1 MGARR
6 PGACARRSRWQSVS
20 LILPGLLAAGGVC
33 AETNADVMTWLM
45 KIQHAAQSVNYTGLL
60 VYQQG
65 PQIQTSRIT
74 HAADA
79 GGERERLEMLDGSPK
94 EFIRNN
100 DEVKCYNPETKTVIV
115 EKRGAART
123 FPGLLTAQV
132 GSLGQFYTMRL
143 GLRDRVAGF
152 ACQMILLEP
161 KDDLRF
167 GHRLCAETGS
177 GLLMRAQT
185 LNQQGDVIEQIAF
198 TQVNIGALVARNA
211 LKSSYASTGTRWR
224 VENAAAAPADL
235 TRSGWILNELPA
247 GFVKVMELSR
257 TLPGQSKA
265 VGHMVLSDGLA
276 AVSVFIEPPRGTS
289 TPPESR
295 LSTQGAINVYSRQVA
310 GYTVTVLG
318 EAPADSV
325 VKIGNAIE
333 FQKP

>member
-6 PGACARRSRWQSVS
+6 PGAGRRRHRWQGVS
-20 LILPGLLAAGGVC
+20 LILPCLLAAGGVC
-33 AETNADVMTWLM
+33 AETNADVMTWLL

-65 PQIQTSRIT
+65 QQIQTSRIT

-79 GGERERLEMLDGSPK
+79 GGEHERLEMLDGSPK

-100 DEVKCYNPETKTVIV
+100 DEVKCYIPDTKTVIV
-115 EKRGAART
+115 EKRGAVRT

-132 GSLGQFYTMRL
+132 GSLAQFYTMRL
-143 GLRDRVAGF
+143 GPNDRVAGF
-152 ACQMILLEP
+152 PCRLILLEP

-167 GHRLCAETGS
+167 GHRLCAEAGS
-177 GLLMRAQT
+177 GLLLRAQT
-185 LNQQGDVIEQIAF
+185 LSQRGEVIEQIAF
-198 TQVNIGALVARNA
+198 TQVNIGAPIARKA
-211 LKSSYASTGTRWR
+211 LKSSYASVGTRWR
-224 VENAAAAPADL
+224 IENAAAAPADL
-235 TRSGWILNELPA
+235 TRSGWVVNKLPA

-257 TLPGQSKA
+257 TLPGQTEA
-265 VGHMVLSDGLA
+265 VGHMVLSDGFA
-276 AVSVFIEPPRGTS
+276 SISVFIEPPRRTAA
-289 TPPESR
+289 PPESR
-295 LSTQGAINVYSRQVA
+295 LSTQGAINVYSRQVG